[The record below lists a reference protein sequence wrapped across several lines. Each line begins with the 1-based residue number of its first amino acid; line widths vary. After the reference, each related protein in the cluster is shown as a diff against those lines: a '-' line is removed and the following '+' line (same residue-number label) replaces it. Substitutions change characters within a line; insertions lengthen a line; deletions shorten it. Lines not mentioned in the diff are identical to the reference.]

1 MTDEDNM
8 TEAEYVS
15 AMEDLLNTVEE
26 EKLGTIVAGVL
37 EFLAVRAYAQGA
49 YYILNEDGTAVTIV
63 ATQDDVTP
71 IMESLP
77 VSVRSWD
84 DLTEDVVDYLTNA
97 DPGDE
102 QDESASE
109 SE

>member
-1 MTDEDNM
+1 MTDEDNI
-8 TEAEYVS
+8 TDAEYNS
-15 AMEDLLNTVEE
+15 AMEELLNTVEE
-26 EKLGTIVAGVL
+26 DNLGTIVAGVL

-63 ATQDDVTP
+63 ATKDDVEP
-71 IMESLP
+71 IMEVLP

-84 DLTEDVVDYLTNA
+84 DLADDVVDYLTNA

-102 QDESASE
+102 HDAEAE
-109 SE
+109 

>member
-1 MTDEDNM
+1 MTDEDNI
-8 TEAEYVS
+8 TDAEYNS
-15 AMEDLLNTVEE
+15 AMEELLNTVKEDN
-26 EKLGTIVAGVL
+26 LGTIVAGVL

-63 ATQDDVTP
+63 ATKDDVEP
-71 IMESLP
+71 IMEVLP

-84 DLTEDVVDYLTNA
+84 DLADDVVDYLTNA

-102 QDESASE
+102 HDAEAE
-109 SE
+109 

>member
-1 MTDEDNM
+1 MTDEDNI
-8 TEAEYVS
+8 TDAEYNS
-15 AMEDLLNTVEE
+15 AMEELLNTVEVDN
-26 EKLGTIVAGVL
+26 LGTIVAGVL

-63 ATQDDVTP
+63 ATKDDVEP
-71 IMESLP
+71 IMEVLP

-84 DLTEDVVDYLTNA
+84 DLADDVVDYLTNA

-102 QDESASE
+102 HDAEAE
-109 SE
+109 

>member
-8 TEAEYVS
+8 TDAEYNS
-15 AMEDLLNTVEE
+15 AMEELLNTVEVDN
-26 EKLGTIVAGVL
+26 LGTIVAGVL

-63 ATQDDVTP
+63 ATKDDVEP
-71 IMESLP
+71 IMEVLP

-84 DLTEDVVDYLTNA
+84 DLADDVVDYLTNA

-102 QDESASE
+102 HDAEAE
-109 SE
+109 

>member
-1 MTDEDNM
+1 MTDEDNI
-8 TEAEYVS
+8 TEAEYNS
-15 AMEDLLNTVEE
+15 AMEELLNTVKEDN
-26 EKLGTIVAGVL
+26 LGTIVAGVL

-63 ATQDDVTP
+63 ATKDDVDP

-84 DLTEDVVDYLTNA
+84 DLADDVVDYLTNA

-102 QDESASE
+102 QNADTE
-109 SE
+109 